1 MSATDHNVVLD
12 PGGDRRQPAKRGTP
26 RSASGGRPGFVR
38 RHRRVLVSLLGGLVA
53 LGFFYYV
60 VPQIAGLGP
69 TIRRLRGGNLWW
81 LAVGIVL
88 EVLSFVGDVAL
99 FRGVFAARTSAIGW
113 RTSTQIMLAGAA
125 ATKFVATAGAGGVAI
140 TVWALRGFGLPG
152 AQVATGMMCYE
163 ILTYAVYMMSLAIG
177 GFGLYLGLFA
187 GRAPFGITV
196 VPATFGVVVI
206 LVVLSMLVVEEPV
219 ERFLLRRVD
228 HASTRWQAWW
238 RRVAALPRSIRTGL
252 QAALAMVKRR
262 DPSVLGAVAA
272 WYFDIGTLWA
282 AFHAFGPAPSPAV
295 IVMGYFVGTLA
306 NVLPLPGGIGG
317 VEGGMIGCFI
327 AFGVHAQLAIL
338 AVLAYRTISYWLP
351 TIPGAI
357 AYFRL
362 RAAVGAAEKRS
373 GETSDKPVSSAAAG
387 TQHR

>member
-1 MSATDHNVVLD
+1 MNATDQDLTLD
-12 PGGDRRQPAKRGTP
+12 ADNEHPRPAKGET
-26 RSASGGRPGFVR
+26 PGFLR
-38 RHRRVLVSLLGGLVA
+38 RHRRALLSLVGGVAA

-69 TIRRLRGGNLWW
+69 TLKRLRGGDLWW
-81 LAVGIVL
+81 LGLGIVL
-88 EVLSFVGDVAL
+88 EALSFGGDVAL
-99 FRGVFAARTSAIGW
+99 FRGVFAARSSGIGW
-113 RTSTQIMLAGAA
+113 RTSNEIMLAGAA
-125 ATKFVATAGAGGVAI
+125 ATKLVATAGAGGVAI

-163 ILTYAVYMMSLAIG
+163 ILTYGVYMISLVIG

-196 VPATFGVVVI
+196 VPATFGAVVI
-206 LVVLSMLVVEEPV
+206 LVVLSMLFIEEPV
-219 ERFLLRRVD
+219 ERFLLRRAG
-228 HASTRWQAWW
+228 HASGRWQRWW
-238 RRVAALPRSIRTGL
+238 RRAAALPRSIRTGL

-282 AFHAFGPAPSPAV
+282 SFHAFGHAPSPAL

-327 AFGVHAQLAIL
+327 AFGVPAQLAVL

-351 TIPGAI
+351 TIPGAV

-362 RAAVGAAEKRS
+362 REAIGAARKQS
-373 GETSDKPVSSAAAG
+373 KAT
-387 TQHR
+387 